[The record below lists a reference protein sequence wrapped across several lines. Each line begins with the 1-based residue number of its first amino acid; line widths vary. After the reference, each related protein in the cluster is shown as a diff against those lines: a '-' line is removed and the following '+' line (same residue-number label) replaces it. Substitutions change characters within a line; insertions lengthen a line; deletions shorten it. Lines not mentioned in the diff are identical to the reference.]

1 MTKGPAV
8 HMYVHMCTHSLQ
20 DVHSSAAVC
29 DAKQLGKL
37 WSRAQECAEGCP
49 VDVMFGI
56 ELASV
61 HWHEVLKG
69 VAFGHK
75 AMACKVHKCQ
85 HTSGILACSPIWGE
99 AAKGGGVER
108 EGSGRRRRE
117 R

>member
-1 MTKGPAV
+1 
-8 HMYVHMCTHSLQ
+8 MYVHMCTHSLQ

-29 DAKQLGKL
+29 DAKQLGKP
-37 WSRAQECAEGCP
+37 WSRAQERAEGCP
-49 VDVMFGI
+49 VDVMVGI

-85 HTSGILACSPIWGE
+85 HTSGILACSPICGE
-99 AAKGGGVER
+99 AAKGGGEWQ
-108 EGSGRRRRE
+108 EM
-117 R
+117 

>member
-1 MTKGPAV
+1 MDQQYIGT
-8 HMYVHMCTHSLQ
+8 YTHSLQ

-37 WSRAQECAEGCP
+37 WSQAQERAEGCP

-56 ELASV
+56 EQVTV

-69 VAFGHK
+69 VTFGHK